1 MDHNHIIGHRD
12 GLLLV
17 THALCALHFPVAH
30 DRVRWVVQVTMN
42 LLGHHEVTVLLVEI
56 EVCILDI
63 IVQLS
68 MLLMTHLQIF
78 IFVRI
83 QEMHLINIAN
93 ITNNLPSSQALMKS
107 RERLRGVF
115 MRECIVNLAS

>member
-1 MDHNHIIGHRD
+1 MQMTMY
-12 GLLLV
+12 LL
-17 THALCALHFPVAH
+17 
-30 DRVRWVVQVTMN
+30 R
-42 LLGHHEVTVLLVEI
+42 HHEVTVLLVEI
-56 EVCILDI
+56 EICILDI

-68 MLLMTHLQIF
+68 MLLITHLQIF

-115 MRECIVNLAS
+115 MRECIVNLAG